1 MTSNTTRQ
9 FGITLPNGNA
19 NINSIVTEDGNTF
32 FNATE
37 LWKLAGSDVSNKP
50 VEFLR
55 SEEAQNYIHYRW
67 EKLNENKG
75 LVKGAMVAPFNFT
88 PNKAL
93 PAEVTAPFVITTK
106 GRKGA
111 TWMDYNVFVDY
122 AQYLSAEFKD
132 TLIET
137 FKHYGFIYTAPA
149 NKQTELLVEVARQHE
164 VEMIAKAE
172 EIDFENLTRKDR
184 VKIFAKAS
192 ARIKQMETTG
202 HLKALI
208 TEIYGANDQ
217 AMVSSIFKGIFGAIN
232 RNLFGY
238 DTKVLANGLG
248 GSYSREYLSSSSL
261 RAVNAIEL
269 ELCQFIEDA
278 MEDGE
283 WVGISELAGIAGS
296 IAKKARKNILFRNGK
311 KTRVIAERLKS
322 RTTKVK
328 GEESLRGYY
337 EVELESNKQI
347 FSLYTPLDKD
357 KE

>member
-1 MTSNTTRQ
+1 MTNNTTRQ
-9 FGITLPNGNA
+9 FGITLSSREA

-37 LWKLAGSDVSNKP
+37 LWKLAGSDKSKEPNK
-50 VEFLR
+50 FLR
-55 SEEAQNYIHYRW
+55 KEEAQQYILLRW
-67 EKLNENKG
+67 EKLNNNNDFQSRSESG
-75 LVKGAMVAPFNFT
+75 TTFN
-88 PNKAL
+88 PNKTL
-93 PAEVTAPFVITTK
+93 PKEVTAPFVITTR
-106 GRKGA
+106 GRGA
-111 TWMDYNVFVDY
+111 ATYFDYNVFVDY

-137 FKHYGFIYTAPA
+137 FKVYGFIYTAPA
-149 NKQTELLVEVARQHE
+149 NKQTELLIEVARQHE
-164 VEMIAKAE
+164 VEMLAKAE

-184 VKIFAKAS
+184 IKIFAKAS

-232 RNLFGY
+232 KNLFGVES
-238 DTKVLANGLG
+238 KILAKGLG

-296 IAKKARKNILFRNGK
+296 VAKKARKNILFRNGK
-311 KTRVIAERLKS
+311 KTRVVAERLKS

-337 EVELESNKQI
+337 EIELEANKQI
-347 FSLYTPLDKD
+347 FSVYTPLDKD